1 MVGGTGLEQHGTAA
15 GGAKNSPVDCFLS
28 AWLGEPR
35 NRLAGM
41 TAVKSLSFAQRKSEQ
56 NKIAIA
62 KAGYHHDGG
71 ILAFCFDMFYQ

>member
-1 MVGGTGLEQHGTAA
+1 
-15 GGAKNSPVDCFLS
+15 
-28 AWLGEPR
+28 
-35 NRLAGM
+35 M

-71 ILAFCFDMFYQ
+71 ILPFALICFISRSQHPLQYSFRENSP